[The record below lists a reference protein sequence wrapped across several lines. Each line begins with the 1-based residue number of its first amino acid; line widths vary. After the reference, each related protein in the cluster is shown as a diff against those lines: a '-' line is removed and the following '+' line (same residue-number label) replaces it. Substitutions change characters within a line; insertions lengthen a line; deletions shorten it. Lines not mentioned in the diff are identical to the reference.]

1 MKKLVAILAAS
12 VLGIGSMVVSQPA
25 SAAVGSCLRCYPLV
39 GCFWV
44 CAAPDNK
51 LINPNDQHGNLD
63 QQICLESDLGNDA
76 ASQCDQL
83 DLGIE
88 R

>member
-25 SAAVGSCLRCYPLV
+25 HSKDCIKFICIPLV
-39 GCFWV
+39 GCFPTL
-44 CAAPDNK
+44 CAVSDNK
-51 LINPNDQHGNLD
+51 LVNPNDQHGNLD
-63 QQICLESDLGNDA
+63 QQICLESDLGND
-76 ASQCDQL
+76 STGRCDQF

-88 R
+88 